1 MAYVYALIDPRDDS
15 WFYVGKGNGRRIR
28 NHFAPSSLEK
38 ETHKTHK
45 IQKLKREG
53 HEPYGKKLLEDV
65 SEELACFV
73 EGELIDKYYEALTN
87 YCRAGEPR
95 WSDGMPE
102 EVRQK
107 IKENTPSPKG
117 REMSE
122 EFKERMRVLQRGT
135 NAGSSKLSGQ
145 EAADI
150 KWYLEFAD
158 FRFKKKTLAA
168 IYGVSPATVANI
180 QSGHTWEYLDPKEPE
195 NVSEIVRGSQG
206 QLSKEEAAEIKWLA
220 RENYRARDIAEEY
233 GVGAGAIGPIKHDEN
248 FSDVEPQKPDPIP
261 EGLGRGWTKISKEKA
276 AEVKWLGRQGYKN
289 GEVGEE
295 YGVSQVTVSRIARGD
310 QWQAVEPKRP
320 HTIPENLS
328 ASRKLLKHQ
337 AKKIKYLA
345 RAGEMSQSEIG
356 ERYDVSPSV
365 VSRIKRGE
373 RWAEIK
379 PQKPG

>member
-1 MAYVYALIDPRDDS
+1 MAYVYALIDPRDDI
-15 WFYVGKGNGRRIR
+15 WFYVGKGNGRRMR

-95 WSDGMPE
+95 WSAGMPE
-102 EVRQK
+102 EIRQK
-107 IKENTPSPKG
+107 IKERTPSPKG
-117 REMSE
+117 RTMPE
-122 EFKERMRVLQRGT
+122 EAKRKIAEAHLG
-135 NAGSSKLSGQ
+135 
-145 EAADI
+145 EAARNAKLTQDEVREI
-150 KWYLEFAD
+150 KWYLQCAD
-158 FRFKKKTLAA
+158 FRFKKATLAA
-168 IYGVSPATVANI
+168 VYGIAAPTLSSI
-180 QSGHTWEYLDPKEPE
+180 QSGNSWGHVDPQKPQQ
-195 NVSEIVRGSQG
+195 VSQIIKASQG
-206 QLSKEEAAEIKWLA
+206 QLSEKEAAEIKWLA

-233 GVGAGAIGPIKHDEN
+233 GVGTGAIGPIKHDEN

-356 ERYDVSPSV
+356 KRYDVSPSV